1 METDMM
7 AGQDLSDDERR
18 ALKAIAA
25 GRCMPAGADQEGQI
39 LLRDGDGRVS
49 RIAMAVL
56 DGLARKAL
64 ILRQERKLTLS
75 QSGAALLR
83 REAAAADPFLAQHRD
98 IDLEEVDTGAG
109 RITVSV
115 NHAESPLAQ
124 LMRRRNRD
132 GAPFLSQREFDS
144 GERLRADYTRGQ
156 IMPRLGANWESS
168 ISTGRRGAAST
179 DLSDGALGAR
189 IRVERALDAVGPEL
203 SGVLVDICCFL
214 KGLETVE
221 SERSWPVR
229 SAKIVLKTA
238 LGSLARHYE
247 PDRPSGGRKRSIV
260 SWGAEDYRP
269 TLPG

>member
-1 METDMM
+1 VPM
-7 AGQDLSDDERR
+7 A
-18 ALKAIAA
+18 A
-25 GRCMPAGADQEGQI
+25 
-39 LLRDGDGRVS
+39 
-49 RIAMAVL
+49 L

-64 ILRQERKLTLS
+64 TLRRGNGLRLS
-75 QSGAALLR
+75 PSGEALLR
-83 REAAAADPFLAQHRD
+83 REAAADEPFLAQHRD
-98 IDLEEVDTGAG
+98 MGIIQVETSHG
-109 RITVSV
+109 RAAVAV

-132 GAPFLSQREFDS
+132 GAPFLSQREFDA

-179 DLSDGALGAR
+179 DLSDGALTAR
-189 IRVERALDAVGPEL
+189 IRVERALDTVGPEL

-221 SERSWPVR
+221 SERGWPVR

-247 PDRPSGGRKRSIV
+247 PDRPSTGRKRTIL
-260 SWGAEDYRP
+260 SWGATDYRP
-269 TLPG
+269 TLAG